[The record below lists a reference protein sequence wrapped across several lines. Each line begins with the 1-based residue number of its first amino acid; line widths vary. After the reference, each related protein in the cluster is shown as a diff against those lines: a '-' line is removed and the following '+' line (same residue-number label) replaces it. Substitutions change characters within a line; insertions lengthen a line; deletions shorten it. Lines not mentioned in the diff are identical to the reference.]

1 MKKFLMEG
9 IGTFILVIMIT
20 LVHKNNAG
28 EFPPLAYGSA
38 LAALWYIGGQFSGA
52 QYNPAISLAALMQGK
67 LERWDFPYYV
77 LAQIAGGVLA
87 AVLAAFLIRSS
98 GEADLV
104 LRKYDTISALFAE
117 AIGAF
122 LLTMIY
128 LGISVWPSEKT
139 QGFAGLAVGLAAAAG
154 VYAFSGITI
163 AAFNPVIVLGMA
175 INGISAW
182 GDVWVSLGGTMIGAA
197 AGASLS
203 KVFQEP
209 KSME

>member
-9 IGTFILVIMIT
+9 IGTFVLVILIT
-20 LVHKNNAG
+20 LVHRNSAG

-38 LAALWYIGGQFSGA
+38 LAALWYVGGQLSGA

-77 LAQIAGGVLA
+77 LAQIIGGLLA
-87 AVLAAFLIRSS
+87 ALLAAFLIRSS
-98 GEADLV
+98 GNADLV
-104 LRKYDTISALFAE
+104 LRKYEPITAVFAE

-122 LLTMIY
+122 VLTLIY
-128 LGISVWPSEKT
+128 LGISNWPTEKA
-139 QGFAGLAVGLAAAAG
+139 QGFGGLAVGLAAVAG
-154 VYAFSGITI
+154 VYAFSGLTI
-163 AAFNPVIVLGMA
+163 AAFNPVIVLGLT

-182 GDVWVSLGGTMIGAA
+182 GDVWISLGGTVIGAA

-203 KVFQEP
+203 KVFQETNP
-209 KSME
+209 A